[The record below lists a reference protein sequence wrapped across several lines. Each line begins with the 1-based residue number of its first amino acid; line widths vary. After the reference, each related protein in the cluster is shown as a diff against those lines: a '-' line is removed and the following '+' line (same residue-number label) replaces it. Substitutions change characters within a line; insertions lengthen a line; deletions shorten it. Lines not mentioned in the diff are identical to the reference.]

1 MRRAYLRHGAHH
13 HHYVSVVPAEL
24 WAGELH
30 GEGQLGVVDGELGLQ
45 RDLVLLVRS
54 VEHPDIR
61 GREGNHLQSGVSFCA
76 LAPFLMP

>member
-13 HHYVSVVPAEL
+13 HHNVSVVPTEL
-24 WAGELH
+24 RAGELH

-61 GREGNHLQSGVSFCA
+61 GRKRNHLQRRASFCA
-76 LAPFLMP
+76 WAPFLMP